1 MKSARATENFMHVEH
16 FLEGIPHTAHKMT
29 LNKANAHT
37 SGGGTG

>member
-1 MKSARATENFMHVEH
+1 MHVEH

-37 SGGGTG
+37 GGGMG